1 MKIGC
6 LLSVREKATRLP
18 KKVLL
23 DVAGK
28 PLTARLLERLS
39 MAKCVDQVIL
49 STSVHPDDQ
58 ILADLAQKECFASF
72 RGSEEDKLDRYY
84 QTALHYGLD
93 AVVIVDGDDP
103 FCFPEAIDLVAGAL
117 REGGADCVYLSGL
130 PLGAASTG
138 LTTDALRRVLELKD
152 ECDTE
157 VWGGYF
163 IGSGRFKS
171 REIRVSDPL
180 LNHPEIRL
188 TLDYEEDYELVTRIV
203 EAFGNRTDFTSREL
217 MELLVNL
224 QPELAGINKEAQKR
238 YESHLQKCAPVK
250 FKDAD
255 DYKVMV
261 VGLGS
266 MGKRRV
272 RNLLAN
278 GIRKENII
286 GVDRRADRLSE
297 ATEKYGIKTC
307 GEVFSA
313 DLASVSALVISTSPD
328 QHLPYAQLAAEHGKH
343 MFIEASV
350 LAVGLLELATEVE
363 AKSLVSFPSCTMRF
377 FAGPRRI
384 AALLAEGAIGKVLA
398 WQYQSGQYLP
408 DWHPWEPITDFYV
421 SNPPTGGCREIV
433 PFEMVWLEPVFG
445 RVLDID
451 GRHAKLSDMPAAID
465 DIYML
470 QTRHEGGVLGQ
481 LIVDVLGRTAIR
493 HLRVTGSEGTL
504 EWDDGA
510 KRIRVFRTS
519 TGQWKEE
526 SIGGGTVESRY
537 INPEEPYIEEIRTF
551 LECARTG
558 TTPAYTLRDDVK
570 ILNLL
575 YAAEAA
581 DTTGKRAV
589 IG

>member
-28 PLTARLLERLS
+28 PLTARLLERLA
-39 MAKCVDQVIL
+39 MAKGVDQVIL
-49 STSVHPDDQ
+49 STSVHADDAV
-58 ILADLAQKECFASF
+58 LADLAAAEGFAAF
-72 RGSEEDKLDRYY
+72 RGSEDDKLDRYY

-103 FCFPEAIDLVAGAL
+103 FCFPEGIDLVAAAL
-117 REGGADCVYLSGL
+117 REGDADCVYLSGL

-138 LTTDALRRVLELKD
+138 LTTDALRRVLALKD
-152 ECDTE
+152 ESDTE

-171 REIRVSDPL
+171 REIRVDEPL

-188 TLDYEEDYELVTRIV
+188 TLDYQEDYELVTRVV
-203 EAFGNRTDFTSREL
+203 EAFGQRTDFTSREL
-217 MELLVNL
+217 MELLVNR
-224 QPELAGINKEAQKR
+224 QPQLATLNLEAQKR

-250 FKDAD
+250 FKDAG

-278 GIRKENII
+278 GIPKENII
-286 GVDRRADRLSE
+286 GVDRRADRIAE
-297 ATEKYGIKTC
+297 AADKYGIATR
-307 GEVFSA
+307 GEVLPA
-313 DLASVSALVISTSPD
+313 DLAAVSALVISTSPD
-328 QHLPYAQLAAEHGKH
+328 QHLPYAQLAAEHRKH

-350 LAVGLLELATEVE
+350 LADGLPELAAEVE
-363 AKSLVSFPSCTMRF
+363 ARGLVAFPSCTMRF
-377 FAGPRRI
+377 FAGPRRVAQLI
-384 AALLAEGAIGKVLA
+384 GDGAIGKVLA

-445 RVLDID
+445 KVRDID

-470 QTRHEGGVLGQ
+470 QMRHEGGVLGQ

-510 KRIRVFRTS
+510 KRIRVFRVAS
-519 TGQWKEE
+519 GQWEDE
-526 SIGGGTVESRY
+526 SVGGGTVESRY

-551 LECARTG
+551 LECARSG
-558 TTPAYTLRDDVK
+558 KQPAYTLRDDVK
-570 ILNLL
+570 ILDLL
-575 YAAEAA
+575 YAAETA
-581 DTTGKRAV
+581 DKNGQRAV
-589 IG
+589 VG

>member
-28 PLTARLLERLS
+28 PLTARLLERLA
-39 MAKCVDQVIL
+39 MAQGVDQVIL
-49 STSVHPDDQ
+49 STSVHPDDAV
-58 ILADLAQKECFASF
+58 LAELAQKEGFPSY
-72 RGSEEDKLDRYY
+72 RGSEDDKLDRYY

-103 FCFPEAIDLVAGAL
+103 FCFPEAIDLVVGAL
-117 REGGADCVYLSGL
+117 RDGGADCVYISGL
-130 PLGAASTG
+130 PLGAACTG
-138 LTTDALRRVLELKD
+138 LTTDALRRVLVLKD
-152 ECDTE
+152 ERDTE

-163 IGSGRFKS
+163 IGSGRFKTK
-171 REIRVSDPL
+171 EIRVDDPL

-188 TLDYEEDYELVTRIV
+188 TLDYQEDYELVTRVV
-203 EAFGNRTDFTSREL
+203 ESFGNRITFTGREL
-217 MELLVNL
+217 MELLVNRE
-224 QPELAGINKEAQKR
+224 PALAGINKGAQER
-238 YESHLQKCAPVK
+238 YENHLQKCAPVK
-250 FKDAD
+250 FKDGD

-286 GVDRRADRLSE
+286 GVDRRADRVTE
-297 ATEKYGIKTC
+297 AAKRYGIEAC
-307 GEVFSA
+307 SEVLPIA
-313 DLASVSALVISTSPD
+313 LAKVSALVISTSPD
-328 QHLPYAQLAAEHGKH
+328 EHLLYAQLAAEHGKH
-343 MFIEASV
+343 LFIEASV
-350 LAVGLLELATEVE
+350 LADGLLELAAEVE
-363 AKSLVSFPSCTMRF
+363 AKGLVSFPSCTMRF

-445 RVLDID
+445 RVLDVD
-451 GRHAKLSDMPAAID
+451 GRHAKLSDMPSAID

-470 QTRHEGGVLGQ
+470 QMRHEGGVLGQ

-493 HLRVTGSEGTL
+493 HLRVTGSDGTL
-504 EWDDGA
+504 EWDDSA

-519 TGQWKEE
+519 TGRWHEE
-526 SIGGGTVESRY
+526 GLDGGTVESSY
-537 INPEEPYIEEIRTF
+537 INPEEPYIEEMRTF
-551 LECARTG
+551 LECVRTG

-581 DTTGKRAV
+581 DATGKRVA

>member
-1 MKIGC
+1 LKIGC

-18 KKVLL
+18 QKVLL

-28 PLTARLLERLS
+28 PLTVRLLERLS
-39 MAKCVDQVIL
+39 MAKKVDQVIL
-49 STSVHPDDQ
+49 STSTHLDDAV
-58 ILADLAQKECFASF
+58 LVDLAQREGFPTF

-93 AVVIVDGDDP
+93 AVVVVDGDDP
-103 FCFPEAIDLVAGAL
+103 FCFPEGIDLVAGAL

-138 LTTDALRRVLELKD
+138 LTTVALRRVLELKD

-171 REIRVSDPL
+171 REIRVDDAL

-188 TLDYEEDYELVTRIV
+188 TLDYQEDYELVTSV
-203 EAFGNRTDFTSREL
+203 VGAFGDRTDFTSREL
-217 MELLVNL
+217 MDLLVNR
-224 QPELAGINKEAQKR
+224 QPELTSINREAQRR

-250 FKDAD
+250 FKIAD
-255 DYKVMV
+255 DYSVMV

-286 GVDRRADRLSE
+286 GIDHRSDRLVE
-297 ATEKYGIKTC
+297 ASEKYGIKTC
-307 GEVFSA
+307 SELRST
-313 DLASVSALVISTSPD
+313 DLTSVNALVISTSPD
-328 QHLPYAQLAAEHGKH
+328 QHLHYAQMAAENCKH

-350 LAVGLLELATEVE
+350 LAEGLLELAADVEV
-363 AKSLVSFPSCTMRF
+363 KSLICFPSCTMRF

-421 SNPPTGGCREIV
+421 SNPLTGGCREIV
-433 PFEMVWLEPVFG
+433 PFEMVWLEPLFG
-445 RVLDID
+445 QVLNID

-470 QTRHEGGVLGQ
+470 QMCHEGGVLGQ

-504 EWDDGA
+504 EWNDGT
-510 KRIRVFRTS
+510 KRIRIFRAT
-519 TGQWKEE
+519 TGQWQEE
-526 SIGGGTVESRY
+526 NVGDGTIEAQY

-551 LECARTG
+551 LECVRTG
-558 TTPAYTLRDDVK
+558 TTPVYTLRDDVK
-570 ILNLL
+570 ILSLL

-581 DTTGKRAV
+581 DATGKRTA